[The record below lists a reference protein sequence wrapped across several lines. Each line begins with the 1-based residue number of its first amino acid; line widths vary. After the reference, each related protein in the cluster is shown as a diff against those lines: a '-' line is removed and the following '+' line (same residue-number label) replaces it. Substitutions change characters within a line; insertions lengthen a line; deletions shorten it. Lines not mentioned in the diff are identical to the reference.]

1 MSSTLSPNMSLIV
14 PTVGSEAGPTYAL
27 DINSSLAIIDGHN
40 HSSGSGVQITPSGLN
55 INSALTFQSNPATT
69 LSYASFAISGSAPSA
84 SQSLY
89 VQNGTESPIALPDLW
104 YFDGTTHIQITSG
117 GTVNASI
124 ASLPG
129 ESYASGVFSWK
140 QGIGSTTPAN
150 FDIGSIIIRPTSPG
164 TTLSTTIAP
173 SPLLATSFTL
183 TLPTALPSGSTQ
195 FVTLDSSGNLG
206 TSSSIQPSQIAAASI
221 TGSQLVNQTIT
232 ATQIANNTIDLAQL
246 AADLQQALTP
256 TGAILSYG
264 GTSAPSGFLLCDGT
278 SYLQAAYV
286 NLFAVIGTAFGTADG
301 THFNVP
307 DLRGQFLRGRD
318 GTAGRDPDKASRTAM
333 NTGGNTGNNVGSV
346 QSSQFASHT
355 HTMPV
360 ADNNAA
366 PPPYALPPL
375 NTSTFGIT
383 QATSATGGNE
393 TRPINAYVNYIIKT

>member
-104 YFDGTTHIQITSG
+104 YFDGTNNIQITSS

-129 ESYASGVFSWK
+129 QSYAAGVFSWK
-140 QGIGSTTPAN
+140 QGTGSTVPAN
-150 FDIGSIIIRPTSPG
+150 FDIGSIIIRPNVAS
-164 TTLSTTIAP
+164 TTLGTTIAP
-173 SPLLATSFTL
+173 SASLASSFTL
-183 TLPTALPSGSTQ
+183 LLPATLPVSTQ

-206 TSSSIQPSQIAAASI
+206 TVSSIQPTQIATASI
-221 TGSQLVNQTIT
+221 TGSLLANQTIT

-360 ADNNAA
+360 EDNSAA
-366 PPPYALPPL
+366 PPPYVLPL
-375 NTSTFGIT
+375 VNTSTFGVT